1 MVESLVIFSIAAVGS
16 LVRWSADVALKHF
29 ATKEARETIQ
39 IPSRGAWGCPPMGA
53 VDPVVRVG
61 FILACYGAIV
71 LVLVSALPGAFALQR
86 TGFAFALLCA
96 GGVIGEISGA
106 GVTAQNPP
114 PGDAQQ
120 EAARPRKAS
129 RPLSMALALTLNVS
143 VALLT
148 AGQGLI
154 PSSRCRRRRITPTN
168 WSPSSSSPGA
178 AMTRWTNR
186 PDLIGGGCSEVWVLP
201 SPGVV
206 VR

>member
-154 PSSRCRRRRITPTN
+154 PIVTLPPTPDYADKLEPVIVVARRSHDPLDEPAGSDRR
-168 WSPSSSSPGA
+168 G
-178 AMTRWTNR
+178 
-186 PDLIGGGCSEVWVLP
+186 L
-201 SPGVV
+201 
-206 VR
+206 